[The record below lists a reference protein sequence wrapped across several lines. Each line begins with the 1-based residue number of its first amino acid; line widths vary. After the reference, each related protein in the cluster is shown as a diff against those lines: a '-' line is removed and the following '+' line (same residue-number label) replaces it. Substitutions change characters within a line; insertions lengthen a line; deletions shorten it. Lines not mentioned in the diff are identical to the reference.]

1 MRRVVLVAVLSLAY
15 AMAPGRA
22 QTLQA
27 FETDS
32 LPKIQASHRGKPFVL
47 MLWSMDCEFCQAS
60 LKLLSEAKKA
70 QPDLQIVTISTDPIA
85 EPGLTAQASRRLV
98 ELGLAQDAWGFGN
111 ASPERLRYAIDPRWH
126 GEKPRT
132 YWFDANGQRT
142 ARSGVLTHEL
152 IRNWGAGS
160 K

>member
-1 MRRVVLVAVLSLAY
+1 
-15 AMAPGRA
+15 MAPSWA
-22 QTLQA
+22 QTLHA

-60 LKLLSEAKKA
+60 LRFLSEAKKS

-85 EPGLTAQASRRLV
+85 EPGLMAQATRRLE
-98 ELGLAQDAWGFGN
+98 ELGLSQDAWGFGD

-142 ARSGVLTHEL
+142 ARSGVLTQEL
-152 IRNWGAGS
+152 IHNWGARS